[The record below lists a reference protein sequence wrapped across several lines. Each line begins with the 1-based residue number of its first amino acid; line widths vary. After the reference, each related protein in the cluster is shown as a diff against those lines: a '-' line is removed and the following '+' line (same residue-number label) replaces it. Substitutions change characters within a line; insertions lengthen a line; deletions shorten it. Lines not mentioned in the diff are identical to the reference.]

1 MSPGANKRQTGT
13 VPKAKATRKNSVPQE
28 IVAPTRR
35 DLQQHLNV
43 SQPILIDFCIISKLS
58 FRRNYPKQVT
68 TIKNRSSTNTILV
81 GFIFFFSIH
90 NFDKGKVSICVFDAG
105 LNVIFG

>member
-13 VPKAKATRKNSVPQE
+13 VPKAKATRKSSVPQE

-43 SQPILIDFCIISKLS
+43 STNYFPDQFYAENFPYIIFLLVPKASEAFDCDRLTAKS
-58 FRRNYPKQVT
+58 FP
-68 TIKNRSSTNTILV
+68 
-81 GFIFFFSIH
+81 
-90 NFDKGKVSICVFDAG
+90 
-105 LNVIFG
+105 

>member
-13 VPKAKATRKNSVPQE
+13 VPKAKASRKNSVPQE

-43 SQPILIDFCIISKLS
+43 SVRLS
-58 FRRNYPKQVT
+58 FQSVFEPVQNAT
-68 TIKNRSSTNTILV
+68 AD
-81 GFIFFFSIH
+81 FIFLLTTKSSEAG
-90 NFDKGKVSICVFDAG
+90 DDA
-105 LNVIFG
+105 

>member
-13 VPKAKATRKNSVPQE
+13 VPKAKASRKNSVPQE

-43 SQPILIDFCIISKLS
+43 SI
-58 FRRNYPKQVT
+58 
-68 TIKNRSSTNTILV
+68 
-81 GFIFFFSIH
+81 
-90 NFDKGKVSICVFDAG
+90 
-105 LNVIFG
+105 